1 MSKPEWNLVLLTTK
15 SFSKVRKAYV
25 SAITIFSVI
34 IFSVAGLYGLG
45 RLVWF
50 TTSLGIAKFGVYQA
64 RRDNEGL
71 LLKIQ
76 FLKKFILKE
85 EQRIRSLVDF
95 EDRVRLQYGLEP
107 ISNDVRMAGIGGKP
121 SSQDMI
127 IATLLDP
134 VLVHAESVKES
145 VESLL
150 RRAQLQDSTLTHMS
164 KKVSS
169 IQNYWNQRPSIWPTK
184 GRITSPFGYRFHPI
198 EGQNMFHEGLDIANV
213 HQTPIHATADGV
225 VRFAGN
231 RDFYGKAIIVS
242 HEQAEMETV
251 YAHLDRIL
259 IKNGQHVK
267 RGEVIALMGS
277 TGRSTGPHLHYEV
290 RVNGR
295 HMNPMSFILPED
307 VIVD

>member
-25 SAITIFSVI
+25 SGITIFSVV
-34 IFSVAGLYGLG
+34 IFSIAGLYGLG

-76 FLKKFILKE
+76 FLKKFIVKE
-85 EQRIRSLVDF
+85 EERIKSLVAF

-107 ISNDVRMAGIGGKP
+107 ISNDVRMAGIGGRP

-134 VLVHAESVKES
+134 VLVHAESVKEN
-145 VESLL
+145 VEALL
-150 RRAQLQDSTLTHMS
+150 RRAQLQDSTFAHMS
-164 KKVSS
+164 RKVSH
-169 IQNYWNQRPSIWPTK
+169 IQNYWDQRPSIWPTK

-198 EGQNMFHEGLDIANV
+198 EGQNMFHEGLDIANAPL
-213 HQTPIHATADGV
+213 TPVYATADGV
-225 VRFAGN
+225 VRYAGA
-231 RDFYGKAIIVS
+231 RDFYGKVVIVN
-242 HEQAEMETV
+242 HGQVDIETV
-251 YAHLDRIL
+251 YAHLDRFMV
-259 IKNGQHVK
+259 KCGQQVK
-267 RGEVIALMGS
+267 RGELIAMMGS

-290 RVNGR
+290 RVSGR
-295 HMNPMSFILPED
+295 HMNPQSFILPED
-307 VIVD
+307 MIVD